1 MYQSFVK
8 RIIDLLLSIILLIIF
23 APFMIIIF
31 FIIWFTI
38 GFPIFIQKRPGL
50 NNRIFKI
57 YKFKTLYDSCDDSK
71 ENERQN
77 KIGDFL
83 RKTGL
88 DELPQLFNIIKNDMS
103 LIGPR
108 PLLSDYLDKYSK
120 EEIKRHLV
128 KPGITGLA
136 QISVSKDGTKSWK
149 KSLKLDVYYAVNLSF
164 SLDFKILCNTI
175 KLILMNKKQY
185 QDFKKFNE

>member
-1 MYQSFVK
+1 MYRGFIK
-8 RIIDLLLSIILLIIF
+8 RIIDLLLSIILLMIF
-23 APFMIIIF
+23 SPLMIIIF
-31 FIIWFTI
+31 FIVWFII
-38 GFPIFIQKRPGL
+38 GFPIFSQKRPGL
-50 NNRIFKI
+50 NNKIFNI
-57 YKFKTLYDSCDDSK
+57 YKFKTLYDSFENLK

-77 KIGDFL
+77 KFGDFL

-88 DELPQLFNIIKNDMS
+88 DELPQLFNIMKNDMS

-108 PLLSDYLDKYSK
+108 PLLTEYLNKYSK

-136 QISVSKDGTKSWK
+136 QISDTKDGSKSWK
-149 KSLKLDVYYAVNLSF
+149 KSLKLDVFYAINLSF
-164 SLDFKILCNTI
+164 SLDVYILYNTL
-175 KLILMNKKQY
+175 KLIVMNKKRY

>member
-1 MYQSFVK
+1 MYRGFIK
-8 RIIDLLLSIILLIIF
+8 RIIDLLLSIILLTIF
-23 APFMIIIF
+23 APIMIIIF
-31 FIIWFTI
+31 FIVWFTI
-38 GFPIFIQKRPGL
+38 GFPIFSQSRPGL
-50 NNRIFKI
+50 NNKIFNI
-57 YKFKTLYDSCDDSK
+57 YKFKTLYDSFENLN

-77 KIGDFL
+77 KIGNFL

-108 PLLSDYLDKYSK
+108 PLLTEYLNKYSK
-120 EEIKRHLV
+120 DEIKRHLV

-136 QISVSKDGTKSWK
+136 QISDTKDGRKSWK
-149 KSLKLDVYYAVNLSF
+149 KSLKLDVFYAINLSF
-164 SLDFKILCNTI
+164 SLDVHILYNTL